1 MIFTRKLDGKTLSFK
16 KAQLK
21 NGKGPFLVDDESGS
35 IWRGLTGQAVQGSL
49 KGSRLEALPIT
60 PSFWFGWVDHYPDTQ
75 LFELRK

>member
-1 MIFTRKLDGKTLSFK
+1 
-16 KAQLK
+16 
-21 NGKGPFLVDDESGS
+21 LVDDESGS
-35 IWRGLTGQAVQGSL
+35 IWQGLTGQAVQGSL